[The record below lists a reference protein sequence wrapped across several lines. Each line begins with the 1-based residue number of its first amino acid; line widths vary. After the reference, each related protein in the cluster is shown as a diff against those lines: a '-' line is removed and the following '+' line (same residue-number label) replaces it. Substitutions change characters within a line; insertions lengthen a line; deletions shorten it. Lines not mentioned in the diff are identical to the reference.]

1 MASLCML
8 WQIKLK
14 VPFLFGQQFLEVLE
28 INLHFTSIIFTIHN
42 LYLSTFKKKIQIPF
56 KLLHCCIG

>member
-14 VPFLFGQQFLEVLE
+14 VTFLFGQQFLEVLE
-28 INLHFTSIIFTIHN
+28 INLHFTSIIFTIDN
-42 LYLSTFKKKIQIPF
+42 LYLSTFKKKIHTF
-56 KLLHCCIG
+56 